1 MKNTLENKAALVP
14 ENLAQEIVKVLDDA
28 KGQDIASIPLA
39 GKTSIADFLII
50 VTGTS
55 DRHLGAM
62 ANRVLEHLRTLGV
75 KGLHVEGDGCP
86 SWLLIDT
93 NDIIV
98 HFFREETRKTYDLDS
113 MWSGEFDRLAEQAKA
128 STQKDEASN

>member
-1 MKNTLENKAALVP
+1 MDNTLQTKETLGSDRL
-14 ENLAQEIVKVLDDA
+14 EQEIIKVLDGA
-28 KGQDIASIPLA
+28 KGQDITSIPLA
-39 GKTSIADFLII
+39 GKTSIADYLII

-62 ANRVLEHLRTLGV
+62 ANRVLEHLRTLGI

-98 HFFREETRKTYDLDS
+98 HFFREETRKVYDLDS

-128 STQKDEASN
+128 SSKKD